1 MAAAERQ
8 AEDMAAGSM
17 AYYRQIALPDSLK
30 IDARAAA
37 RNLGYNANPRAITV
51 RLRDAR
57 QYMRR
62 LNVQYRP

>member
-1 MAAAERQ
+1 
-8 AEDMAAGSM
+8 M